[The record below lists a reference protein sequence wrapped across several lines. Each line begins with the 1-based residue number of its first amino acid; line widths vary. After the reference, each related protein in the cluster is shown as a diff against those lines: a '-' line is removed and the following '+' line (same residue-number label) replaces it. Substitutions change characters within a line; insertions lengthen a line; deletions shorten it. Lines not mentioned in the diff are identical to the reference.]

1 LNYELIKQL
10 YKTKIMNNFFG
21 QLRQKLSKPLLFGL
35 FGAVGCFGAA
45 IGGEILLAVALPPSA
60 QPLPPLPQVDVMFVL
75 DVTGSMGGEIRG
87 VQQGIQSFARE
98 ISSRKLDGQVGL
110 IAFRDLLEGEEP
122 QILSFDSS
130 VFTSNSEMFGQQVS
144 RLLADGG
151 GDDPES
157 SLDALV
163 LAAHQPFR
171 PQATK
176 VIVLITDALPKIP
189 DKETPSL
196 PEAVNVLRD
205 YKIDQ
210 LHMVIQSSDQA
221 AFEGLQAST
230 PGEVFLLSEAAS
242 GREGFERIL
251 PVVGERIA
259 ETTIKGLQ
267 SNREFST
274 KSFGR
279 LVVVISVWTG
289 ILTIGVA
296 LALIAGQNYYLRRRI
311 LTISEAFKGTS
322 GSLIAGFIAGV
333 AGQILFL
340 PVASIPIL
348 VNAGRLFGWTILGS
362 FVGGGMSFFVPNLQR
377 HRALQGGA
385 IGGAVGS
392 IGFLIVSAVSGDLVG
407 RLVGAAI
414 IGFFIGLM
422 IALIEQFS
430 RQSWLVVSW
439 TPTEQTKINLGAEPV
454 LLGSSEDAHIYL
466 RKDQGYPSVTAK
478 IYLES
483 GKIVM
488 QFDEEMQKLKG
499 MKILRH
505 ELANGDRR
513 KVGDVMIEVK
523 TATES
528 DRNKMEKR

>member
-1 LNYELIKQL
+1 
-10 YKTKIMNNFFG
+10 MNNFFG

-35 FGAVGCFGAA
+35 YGAVGCFGAA
-45 IGGEILLAVALPPSA
+45 TI
-60 QPLPPLPQVDVMFVL
+60 F
-75 DVTGSMGGEIRG
+75 
-87 VQQGIQSFARE
+87 
-98 ISSRKLDGQVGL
+98 
-110 IAFRDLLEGEEP
+110 
-122 QILSFDSS
+122 
-130 VFTSNSEMFGQQVS
+130 
-144 RLLADGG
+144 
-151 GDDPES
+151 
-157 SLDALV
+157 
-163 LAAHQPFR
+163 
-171 PQATK
+171 
-176 VIVLITDALPKIP
+176 
-189 DKETPSL
+189 
-196 PEAVNVLRD
+196 
-205 YKIDQ
+205 
-210 LHMVIQSSDQA
+210 
-221 AFEGLQAST
+221 
-230 PGEVFLLSEAAS
+230 GEVFLLLTKLPPTLERSPLAILLLIDTSGSMSGGKLQEVKVAAKAFVQRQDLSKNRLAVFGFGSNVQAAAS
-242 GREGFERIL
+242 LTDNKLTLEQAITQISDGGGTNMDSAIQAATQE
-251 PVVGERIA
+251 
-259 ETTIKGLQ
+259 LQ
-267 SNREFST
+267 STSLQRNILLFTDGQPGSAGAT
-274 KSFGR
+274 LSAGR
-279 LVVVISVWTG
+279 TAKAQGTNLVVVATGDADTNFLTQLTGDPSLVFYVNSGDFDQAFRQAEKAIYSSQLVESGPTGNYSLVYSILRIGGWTA
-289 ILTIGVA
+289 LLAIGTS
-296 LALIAGQNYYLRRRI
+296 LALIAGQNHYLRRRL
-311 LTISEAFKGTS
+311 LTPKQGSIGFG
-322 GSLIAGFIAGV
+322 GSLIAGLV
-333 AGQILFL
+333 AGGVGQLLFI

-348 VNAGRLFGWTILGS
+348 AIGGRIIGWTILGS

-385 IGGAVGS
+385 IGGATGS

-523 TATES
+523 TSTES
-528 DRNKMEKR
+528 DRNKMEKRLK

>member
-1 LNYELIKQL
+1 MQNL
-10 YKTKIMNNFFG
+10 FG
-21 QLRQKLSKPLLFGL
+21 QLRQKLSKPILFGL
-35 FGAVGCFGAA
+35 YGAVGCLGAA
-45 IGGEILLAVALPPSA
+45 TL
-60 QPLPPLPQVDVMFVL
+60 F
-75 DVTGSMGGEIRG
+75 
-87 VQQGIQSFARE
+87 
-98 ISSRKLDGQVGL
+98 
-110 IAFRDLLEGEEP
+110 
-122 QILSFDSS
+122 
-130 VFTSNSEMFGQQVS
+130 
-144 RLLADGG
+144 
-151 GDDPES
+151 
-157 SLDALV
+157 
-163 LAAHQPFR
+163 
-171 PQATK
+171 
-176 VIVLITDALPKIP
+176 
-189 DKETPSL
+189 
-196 PEAVNVLRD
+196 
-205 YKIDQ
+205 
-210 LHMVIQSSDQA
+210 
-221 AFEGLQAST
+221 
-230 PGEVFLLSEAAS
+230 GEVFLLLTKLPPTVERSPLAILLLIDTSGSMNDNGKLGEVKAAAQAFVQRQDLSENRLAVFGFGTNVQAAANLTDNKPALEQAIAQISDGGGTKMDLAIQAATQELQSTSLQRSILLFTDGQPGYAGANEQQEQAKTLAAGESAAS
-242 GREGFERIL
+242 QGINLVTVATGDADTNFLTQLTGDPSLVFYANSGNFDQAFQQAEKAIYSSQLVESGPTGNYSLVYSVLRI
-251 PVVGERIA
+251 G
-259 ETTIKGLQ
+259 G
-267 SNREFST
+267 
-274 KSFGR
+274 
-279 LVVVISVWTG
+279 WTA
-289 ILTIGVA
+289 LLAIGTS
-296 LALIAGQNYYLRRRI
+296 LALIAGQNHYLRRRL
-311 LTISEAFKGTS
+311 LTPKQGSIGFG
-322 GSLIAGFIAGV
+322 GSLIAGLV
-333 AGQILFL
+333 AGGIGQLLFI

-348 VNAGRLFGWTILGS
+348 AIGGRIIGWTILGS